1 MCIIKSNKEIKR
13 LIFYDIKVT
22 LNIKFMLNFSCK
34 KDLLA
39 VTHFDGNFMLF
50 YNPIVTER
58 DTILWGSSIYI
69 SINTD
74 FKNIIMKDRLNLPWN
89 LITYEQFKTMLLHKI
104 KT

>member
-1 MCIIKSNKEIKR
+1 MCIINSNKEIKS
-13 LIFYDIKVT
+13 LIFDDIKVT
-22 LNIKFMLNFSCK
+22 LNIKFMFNFSCK

-39 VTHFDGNFMLF
+39 VTHFDGYFMLF

-69 SINTD
+69 NINTD
-74 FKNIIMKDRLNLPWN
+74 FKNIMKDRLNLPWN
-89 LITYEQFKTMLLHKI
+89 LITYEQFKTMLFHKI